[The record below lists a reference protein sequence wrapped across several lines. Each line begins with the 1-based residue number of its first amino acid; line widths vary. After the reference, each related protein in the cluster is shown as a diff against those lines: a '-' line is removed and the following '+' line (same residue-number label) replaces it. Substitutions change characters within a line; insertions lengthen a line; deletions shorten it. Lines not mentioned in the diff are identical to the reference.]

1 MPDRLRSL
9 METIIQSL
17 PVEDPHAQQQQQR
30 QIIDL
35 RPIDHTQPFG
45 PTDHMGPQP
54 IIKEQVLKDVIP
66 PAMVCSCLVLPLLAD
81 SMKGILGDL

>member
-1 MPDRLRSL
+1 

-17 PVEDPHAQQQQQR
+17 PVEDPHAQQRQQR

-35 RPIDHTQPFG
+35 HLIDHTQPFS
-45 PTDHMGPQP
+45 PTDHMGPQL
-54 IIKEQVLKDVIP
+54 IIKEQVRKDVIP
-66 PAMVCSCLVLPLLAD
+66 PAMVCGCLVLPLLTD